1 MGPDDPDAAAVTA
14 WRAGDQAAGKSLFAK
29 YFEPL
34 VLFFRNKVDEGVD
47 DLIQQTF
54 LAILGSIDRFRGDA
68 PFRSYLF
75 AIARNEL
82 LGYYRKHGR
91 RAGDVDVTE
100 ISVAAMS
107 SAQPSRLLARH
118 HEHQLL
124 LDALRTLPLDL
135 QIALELVYWEDLSG
149 PELAVAL
156 GVPEGTVRSR
166 LRRGKEMLA
175 ERLTELSA
183 DPATVDESVR
193 EIDRRI
199 AALG

>member
-1 MGPDDPDAAAVTA
+1 MGADDPDAAAVTA
-14 WRAGDQAAGKSLFAK
+14 WRDGDKAAGKALFDR

-54 LAILGSIDRFRGDA
+54 LAVVASIDRFRGEA

-75 AIARNEL
+75 AVARNEL

-91 RAGDVDVTE
+91 RKGDLDVTE
-100 ISVAAMS
+100 ISVAEMS
-107 SAQPSRLLARH
+107 SAQPNRLLVRR

-135 QIALELVYWEDLSG
+135 QIALELVYWENLSG
-149 PELAVAL
+149 PELAAAL

-175 ERLTELSA
+175 EQLRQLAA
-183 DPATVDESVR
+183 DPAVAEESVR
-193 EIDRRI
+193 EIDARI

>member
-1 MGPDDPDAAAVTA
+1 VGPDDPDSAAVTA
-14 WRAGDQAAGKSLFAK
+14 WRAGDQIAGKALFAK

-34 VLFFRNKVDEGVD
+34 VLFFRNKVDEGAD

-107 SAQPSRLLARH
+107 SAQPSRMLARH

-166 LRRGKEMLA
+166 LRRGKEILA
-175 ERLTELSA
+175 ERLAELTA
-183 DPATVDESVR
+183 DPATAEASVR
-193 EIDRRI
+193 EIDQRI